1 MKRFLQ
7 IKDFPFL
14 LTLLF
19 TLAGW
24 IFLRL
29 SSAITSSPTIEYKWV
44 KLQTERDTTTGYFRL
59 INLTN
64 DKKFSDLEF
73 LIHLDTSDY
82 NKGTFVDAN
91 FDAVPPAPQ
100 YSFKPNLSFYTVV
113 YTIPKFNPK
122 EEYHLRV
129 SIAGN
134 KKPIFLSL
142 SENERDIIL
151 IRKASLVTF
160 LIRNEEYVY
169 FIAFVIVILLILLY
183 FFTLKPEEKKP

>member
-1 MKRFLQ
+1 M
-7 IKDFPFL
+7 
-14 LTLLF
+14 TLLF

-44 KLQTERDTTTGYFRL
+44 DLQADRDTATGYFRL

-64 DKKFSDLEF
+64 DKKFADLEF

-82 NKGTFVDAN
+82 RKGTFVDAN

-100 YSFKPNLSFYTVV
+100 YSFKPNLSFYTAV
-113 YTIPKFNPK
+113 YTIPTFNPK

-129 SIAGN
+129 TVAGN
-134 KKPIFLSL
+134 KKPLFLSL
-142 SENERDIIL
+142 SEREHDIIL

-160 LIRNEEYVY
+160 LIRNEEWVCM
-169 FIAFVIVILLILLY
+169 IAFAIVILLILLY
-183 FFTLKPEEKKP
+183 FVNLKPEVQKP